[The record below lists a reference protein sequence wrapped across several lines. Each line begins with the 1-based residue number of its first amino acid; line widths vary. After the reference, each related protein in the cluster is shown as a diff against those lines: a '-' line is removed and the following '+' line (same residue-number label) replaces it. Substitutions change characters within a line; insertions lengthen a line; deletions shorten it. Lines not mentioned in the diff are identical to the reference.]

1 MTKWK
6 DVTSLKPATGQEVA
20 GSNEPGPLGQQR
32 SSRQAVAHP
41 AIVDMEELAGEFEV
55 SEVQGESQL
64 QCRRTTNQALQ
75 L

>member
-1 MTKWK
+1 M
-6 DVTSLKPATGQEVA
+6 SLKPAMGQA
-20 GSNEPGPLGQQR
+20 GGNEPSLSGQR
-32 SSRQAVAHP
+32 WSSPQAVVHP

-75 L
+75 LQA